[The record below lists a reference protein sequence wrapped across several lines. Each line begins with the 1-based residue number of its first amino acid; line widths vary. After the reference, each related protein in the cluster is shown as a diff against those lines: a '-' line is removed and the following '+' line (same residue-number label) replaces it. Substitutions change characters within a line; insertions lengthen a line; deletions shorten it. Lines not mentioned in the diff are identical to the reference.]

1 MDLHIASFYL
11 PASESDHFKFWET
24 GIATALPRAMSTS
37 VTPHP
42 ISSDRLCEE
51 YEVPREFYDIA
62 YCQLY
67 AVPKHRPA
75 EYVYTF
81 VSDYYESQ
89 LKSWTK
95 LVRPNLV
102 CFLQEVP
109 RDFEAFASDLG
120 IKCAFIPWFVESV
133 PEWNPDRDV
142 SVMCSGC
149 VNHNYPLRRIVSQYV
164 ATKKFPKSVV
174 SCSSTFGNYALTT
187 DEYERALASA
197 KYYASGGVFDRLVPP
212 KYFEAAAAGAAIITF
227 DMAKLGELGFEDG
240 VTCCKIR
247 SLEQIDALIESDAWK
262 TVGKNARD
270 LVAARHTVAARARD
284 LLKII
289 EEG

>member
-1 MDLHIASFYL
+1 MDLRIASFYL

-24 GIATALPRAMSTS
+24 SLGLALPRELNPGA
-37 VTPHP
+37 HFYP
-42 ISSDRLCEE
+42 IFTDKLCEE
-51 YEVPREFYDIA
+51 YSVPPVMYDVA

-67 AVPKHRPA
+67 AVPKRRPA

-89 LKSWTK
+89 LKSWVK

-109 RDFEAFASDLG
+109 KDFESFAAELG
-120 IKCAFIPWFVESV
+120 IKCAFLPWFVEEVS
-133 PEWNPDRDV
+133 EWNPDRDV

-149 VNHNYPLRRIVSQYV
+149 VNHNYPLRRIISQYV
-164 ATKKFPKSVV
+164 ATKRFPGAIV
-174 SCSSTFGNYALTT
+174 SCSASFGNYSLTT

-227 DMAKLGELGFEDG
+227 DMSKLSELGFEDG
-240 VTCCKIR
+240 VTCCKIK
-247 SLEQIDALIESDAWK
+247 SLEQIDALVESDAWK

-270 LVAARHTVAARARD
+270 LVASRHTVAVRGRE
-284 LLKII
+284 LQKII